1 MKKSL
6 FWLLALVLSPVAV
19 LVVITPMD
27 SQKQYI
33 FGLLSIGILFLMG
46 FSKRRSVSV
55 IMVVTSLLMSTRYMY
70 FRLTQT
76 LHFNSSIE
84 AILGMGLFLAEV
96 YIWVMLLLN
105 YLQTVW
111 PLKRGIVP
119 LPDDMSKW
127 PTVDIYI
134 PSYNEPLEV
143 VRDTVL
149 AAQCI
154 DYPKDKMKI
163 YLLDDG
169 KRSEFAV
176 FAADVGVGYITRNDN
191 KHAKAGNLNHA
202 LTLTQGEL
210 ICVFD
215 CDHVATR
222 VFLQATVGG
231 FLKDPMLALVQTPH
245 YFYSPDPFERNLSV
259 GRNIPNEGMLF
270 YGPIQQG
277 NDNWN
282 ATFFC
287 GSCAV
292 IRREALAQI
301 GGFAVE
307 TVTEDAHTALKFQR
321 LGWKSAF
328 LDIPLA
334 AGLAT
339 ERLVVHVIQR
349 TRWAR
354 GMTQIFRV
362 DNPLFGRGLT
372 FQQRLCYLSA
382 MLYYQFALPR
392 VVFVTAPLA
401 YLLFNLN
408 IIYSSAS
415 LIVSYALP
423 HLFLAIYVGS
433 RMNGRYRYSFWGE
446 IYDIVLAFHLVL
458 PTLVTM
464 IFPKRGKFNVT
475 DKGGL
480 LDVGYF
486 DFTVVRPHLVVACLL
501 ALGVVVGIVRAIG
514 HDYFGSDPNVIALN
528 VGWGIYSLIFL
539 LAAIAVA
546 RETRQVRKTI
556 RIDVDIPV
564 VIHYASGIVSRSHT
578 ADLSMGVLPVTK
590 EQLGKKIRAQLPID
604 PLYITDF
611 NRVRLEFVGHYRDV
625 CENPASST
633 LWLDVGRESYL
644 DLTYQ
649 SLKVNNDLSHFP
661 VPFYDPRDN
670 RPLKLP
676 MIFPGSPAVTQ
687 QQAAAIVASWF
698 GSKAGWRG
706 QQFPVYFNELPDRNA
721 IVFATN
727 DKRPDFLRDH
737 PPVKAPTIEMIDN
750 PNDPYVKLL
759 VIFGRD
765 DNDLLLAAKGIA
777 QGNILFRGSSVTV
790 DGIKTLQPRQPYDAP
805 NWVRTDR
812 SVTFAELK
820 TYEQQLQ
827 SSGLVPDAITVAL
840 NLPPDLYLLRA
851 NGIDMDLKYRYTMPP
866 VKDSSRMDISLNDQF
881 LQSFSLNS
889 SQDVNKLI
897 LRLPVLQG
905 LLDGKSE
912 VTIPALRLGAVNQL
926 RFDFQYMNPMP
937 GGSIDNC
944 ITFQP
949 VQNHVVIGDDST
961 IDFSKYYHFI
971 ALPDLRVFANAGFP
985 YSRMADL
992 SDTLVVV
999 PKAPTQGQ
1007 VATLLQAL
1015 GGIGSQTGLAAI
1027 NLQMT
1032 DDGNQIKNKD
1042 ADLLLIGAIPSSLKD
1057 DTKINLLVEATKSW
1071 VKMPMRHYDLAS
1083 IYPDDEART
1092 PNTRTDITSS
1102 GPMAAVIGFQSPY
1115 NDQRSVVALLAD
1127 SPRGNELLTNA
1138 LNDSGKRAAM
1148 FGSVAVIRESGVN
1161 SLRVGDIY
1169 YVGHLPWFERIWFAL
1184 SNHPILLAIFAA
1196 ISIVLLAWVLWRM
1209 LRIISR
1215 RRLSLDDE

>member
-1 MKKSL
+1 
-6 FWLLALVLSPVAV
+6 
-19 LVVITPMD
+19 
-27 SQKQYI
+27 
-33 FGLLSIGILFLMG
+33 MG

-202 LTLTQGEL
+202 LTLTHGEL

-578 ADLSMGVLPVTK
+578 ADLSMG
-590 EQLGKKIRAQLPID
+590 GC
-604 PLYITDF
+604 
-611 NRVRLEFVGHYRDV
+611 RVAAPDMRHLEDDI
-625 CENPASST
+625 E
-633 LWLDVGRESYL
+633 E
-644 DLTYQ
+644 
-649 SLKVNNDLSHFP
+649 
-661 VPFYDPRDN
+661 
-670 RPLKLP
+670 
-676 MIFPGSPAVTQ
+676 I
-687 QQAAAIVASWF
+687 
-698 GSKAGWRG
+698 
-706 QQFPVYFNELPDRNA
+706 EL
-721 IVFATN
+721 I
-727 DKRPDFLRDH
+727 
-737 PPVKAPTIEMIDN
+737 
-750 PNDPYVKLL
+750 
-759 VIFGRD
+759 
-765 DNDLLLAAKGIA
+765 
-777 QGNILFRGSSVTV
+777 
-790 DGIKTLQPRQPYDAP
+790 
-805 NWVRTDR
+805 
-812 SVTFAELK
+812 
-820 TYEQQLQ
+820 LQ
-827 SSGLVPDAITVAL
+827 S
-840 NLPPDLYLLRA
+840 R
-851 NGIDMDLKYRYTMPP
+851 
-866 VKDSSRMDISLNDQF
+866 
-881 LQSFSLNS
+881 
-889 SQDVNKLI
+889 
-897 LRLPVLQG
+897 
-905 LLDGKSE
+905 
-912 VTIPALRLGAVNQL
+912 
-926 RFDFQYMNPMP
+926 
-937 GGSIDNC
+937 
-944 ITFQP
+944 
-949 VQNHVVIGDDST
+949 
-961 IDFSKYYHFI
+961 
-971 ALPDLRVFANAGFP
+971 
-985 YSRMADL
+985 
-992 SDTLVVV
+992 
-999 PKAPTQGQ
+999 
-1007 VATLLQAL
+1007 
-1015 GGIGSQTGLAAI
+1015 
-1027 NLQMT
+1027 
-1032 DDGNQIKNKD
+1032 
-1042 ADLLLIGAIPSSLKD
+1042 
-1057 DTKINLLVEATKSW
+1057 
-1071 VKMPMRHYDLAS
+1071 
-1083 IYPDDEART
+1083 
-1092 PNTRTDITSS
+1092 
-1102 GPMAAVIGFQSPY
+1102 
-1115 NDQRSVVALLAD
+1115 
-1127 SPRGNELLTNA
+1127 
-1138 LNDSGKRAAM
+1138 
-1148 FGSVAVIRESGVN
+1148 
-1161 SLRVGDIY
+1161 
-1169 YVGHLPWFERIWFAL
+1169 
-1184 SNHPILLAIFAA
+1184 A
-1196 ISIVLLAWVLWRM
+1196 ISIPAQLVTSDERF
-1209 LRIISR
+1209 LRLKFDEDIPLSR
-1215 RRLSLDDE
+1215 RRELVRVVLARADAWINPPRPQDNPFRSFFTILRCVFELFWLTWKTRRSQRSRTAVAKTAQEDGTL